1 MLIAVLLR
9 FSACF
14 LHGSY
19 VECVSVLSG
28 IYIKGFKTFARP
40 VRMPLEGGVTAIVGP
55 NGSGKSNIT
64 DSVLFALGEQSAGVL
79 RAGAMSELIFSGSET
94 LPPAGAAEVT
104 LVLDNASGEIS
115 LPYREVSL
123 TRRISRA
130 GDTEYRIN
138 GTRARLQDVRAVAGE
153 AGIGRHSI
161 LRQGAVDAI
170 VAGGAAA
177 CRLALEEAAGLGV
190 YRRRRLSASR
200 RLEKAASQ
208 LEKTRQLETEL
219 ANQLRRMERE
229 AAAAREYREIEAR
242 YRELSLAH
250 LYRTATRDLEGL
262 QRRLEEGRSHTAEL
276 SARGESLR
284 EEEETLSRRS
294 AELEGEL
301 RETEDFLEGLED
313 GAEDLRSESLRADRN
328 LFRLEAGR
336 EGDRRRSVSRLEEEL
351 RRVSRTLA
359 SLEAGIGDLEAEHGT
374 NSEEAT
380 RRSRVATQARQ
391 RAAESEKQRS
401 RLATDL
407 EVLRGRL
414 ARTAPEEG
422 DRRALAEEELAR
434 LAAVAESLERP
445 PQGDPAS
452 RLAGLREWLGE
463 RLSLVEARAEEADRR
478 RGALAAAIGRAEST
492 VRALQE
498 AAPSGTGTRLCEVI
512 RARPGYEAAVEA
524 ALGEFGAG
532 VLARNVDEGMRI
544 LSSTERVAVRLDAVR
559 VEEGETPPGKPLVDC
574 VEVVDERYAEA
585 VERLLGG
592 IYVTE
597 EPQVSAP
604 SNGYVTVTREG
615 LRLTRTS
622 VSLRP
627 GGDGFAREARLA
639 REAERLDTL
648 EKGPGETLYDL
659 RERISDA
666 SWRIE
671 RLAARSQDISTL
683 ADRSLRVR
691 ALLAREARRRRA
703 AAEEFRSYLLAQQ
716 TLRETLS
723 AEAREKEEAL
733 RSAEEAL
740 AGAESEV
747 AAATRAASAADTA
760 AEESARRL
768 KGVRTALSEGRDRRD
783 RISRRL
789 ARARD
794 ISGRDTHRAAQVA
807 SLAAS
812 VSGRLMTTV
821 RERRNALRAVR
832 SRTTVAHRRCSAEQT
847 DLARQAA
854 ALAGD
859 LAAARAA
866 VERLREDLL
875 RTKAQAAEA
884 SDEIQTE
891 WGATLETARREAER
905 QPPDT
910 AEQRGRLARRLKRF
924 GDVNLLALSQEQDL
938 RERHELIAAQRADA
952 EAAATELNRII
963 LSIDREIE
971 SRFSETFG
979 RVRGAFREMVPRMM
993 EGASGVLDLSEE
1005 GVEVGLRLGR
1015 RGWKPLRVLSGG
1027 ERALLALSFLFSVFL
1042 SRPGGDAG
1050 AFCVLDEAEAALDD
1064 LNLAR
1069 FLAVVDSHRASGQY
1083 LLVTHQKRTMAAADV
1098 LYGVVQDAAGAT
1110 TVVSKRMQ
1118 GE

>member
-1 MLIAVLLR
+1 
-9 FSACF
+9 
-14 LHGSY
+14 
-19 VECVSVLSG
+19 
-28 IYIKGFKTFARP
+28 
-40 VRMPLEGGVTAIVGP
+40 MPLEGGVTAIVGP

-64 DSVLFALGEQSAGVL
+64 DAVLFALGEQSTVVL

-284 EEEETLSRRS
+284 EEEDTLSRRS
-294 AELEGEL
+294 AELEGGL
-301 RETEDFLEGLED
+301 RETEDFLED

-380 RRSRVATQARQ
+380 RLRRVATQARQ

-414 ARTAPEEG
+414 ARTAPEES

-478 RGALAAAIGRAEST
+478 RGALAAAIGRAESR
-492 VRALQE
+492 VRALQ
-498 AAPSGTGTRLCEVI
+498 
-512 RARPGYEAAVEA
+512 EA

-794 ISGRDTHRAAQVA
+794 LSGRDTHRAAQVA

-847 DLARQAA
+847 DLARQA
-854 ALAGD
+854 
-859 LAAARAA
+859 
-866 VERLREDLL
+866 
-875 RTKAQAAEA
+875 
-884 SDEIQTE
+884 
-891 WGATLETARREAER
+891 
-905 QPPDT
+905 
-910 AEQRGRLARRLKRF
+910 
-924 GDVNLLALSQEQDL
+924 
-938 RERHELIAAQRADA
+938 
-952 EAAATELNRII
+952 
-963 LSIDREIE
+963 
-971 SRFSETFG
+971 
-979 RVRGAFREMVPRMM
+979 
-993 EGASGVLDLSEE
+993 
-1005 GVEVGLRLGR
+1005 
-1015 RGWKPLRVLSGG
+1015 
-1027 ERALLALSFLFSVFL
+1027 
-1042 SRPGGDAG
+1042 
-1050 AFCVLDEAEAALDD
+1050 
-1064 LNLAR
+1064 
-1069 FLAVVDSHRASGQY
+1069 
-1083 LLVTHQKRTMAAADV
+1083 
-1098 LYGVVQDAAGAT
+1098 
-1110 TVVSKRMQ
+1110 
-1118 GE
+1118 

>member
-1 MLIAVLLR
+1 M
-9 FSACF
+9 
-14 LHGSY
+14 
-19 VECVSVLSG
+19 LSG

-40 VRMPLEGGVTAIVGP
+40 VRMPLEGGVTTIVGP

-64 DSVLFALGEQSAGVL
+64 DAVLFALGEQSAAVL
-79 RAGAMSELIFSGSET
+79 RAAAMSELIFSGSET
-94 LPPAGAAEVT
+94 LPPAAAAEVT

-200 RLEKAASQ
+200 RLEKAASR
-208 LEKTRQLETEL
+208 LEQTRQLESEL
-219 ANQLRRMERE
+219 ESQLRRMERE
-229 AAAAREYREIEAR
+229 AAAAREYRDIEAR

-250 LYRTATRDLEGL
+250 LYRIATRDLEGL
-262 QRRLEEGRSHTAEL
+262 ERRLEEARSRAAEL

-284 EEEETLSRRS
+284 EEEETLARRS
-294 AELEGEL
+294 AHLEGKL
-301 RETEDFLEGLED
+301 RETDGVLEGLED

-336 EGDRRRSVSRLEEEL
+336 EGERRRSVSRLEEEL
-351 RRVSRTLA
+351 GRVSRALA
-359 SLEAGIGDLEAEHGT
+359 SLEARIGDLEAEHGT
-374 NSEEAT
+374 SSEEAAG
-380 RRSRVATQARQ
+380 RKRAATQARQ
-391 RAAESEKQRS
+391 RAAEAEKQRS
-401 RLATDL
+401 RLAADL

-422 DRRALAEEELAR
+422 DRGALGDDELGS
-434 LAAVAESLERP
+434 LASVADSLERSLE
-445 PQGDPAS
+445 GDLAS
-452 RLAGLREWLGE
+452 RLGGLRERLGD
-463 RLSLVEARAEEADRR
+463 RLSLVEAHAEEADRR
-478 RGALAAAIGRAEST
+478 RGALAAAIGRAESRA
-492 VRALQE
+492 RALRQS
-498 AAPSGTGTRLCEVI
+498 APGGAGTRLYEVI

-532 VLARNVDEGMRI
+532 VLARDVDEGMRI

-559 VEEGETPPGKPLVDC
+559 VEEGEVLPGKPLADC
-574 VEVVDERYAEA
+574 VEVVDKRYAEA

-597 EPQVSAP
+597 EPRASAP
-604 SNGYVTVTREG
+604 ANGYVTVTREG

-627 GGDGFAREARLA
+627 GGAGFAREARLA
-639 REAERLDTL
+639 REAERLDAL
-648 EKGPGETLYDL
+648 EKGPGEMLYDL
-659 RERISDA
+659 RESVSDA
-666 SWRIE
+666 SRRIE
-671 RLAARSQDISTL
+671 RRAARAQSISTL
-683 ADRSLRVR
+683 AERSLRVR
-691 ALLAREARRRRA
+691 ALLARETRRRCA
-703 AAEEFRSYLLAQQ
+703 AAEQFRRDLLARRE
-716 TLRETLS
+716 LRETFS
-723 AEAREKEEAL
+723 AEALEKQESLGAAEAA
-733 RSAEEAL
+733 SAA
-740 AGAESEV
+740 AESEV
-747 AAATRAASAADTA
+747 AAATRAASAADAA
-760 AEESARRL
+760 AEESGRRL
-768 KGVRTALSEGRDRRD
+768 KEARTALSEGRDRRD

-789 ARARD
+789 ARERE
-794 ISGRDTHRAAQVA
+794 ISGRDTHGAAQVA
-807 SLAAS
+807 RRAAHA
-812 VSGRLMTTV
+812 SGLLTTSV

-832 SRTTVAHRRCSAEQT
+832 SRTSDAHRRSSAEQT

-859 LAAARAA
+859 LAAARSV
-866 VERLREDLL
+866 VERLTEDLF
-875 RTKAQAAEA
+875 RTQAQAAEA
-884 SDEIQTE
+884 ADEMESE
-891 WGATLETARREAER
+891 WGATLEAARREAER
-905 QPPDT
+905 HPPDT
-910 AEQRGRLARRLKRF
+910 AEERGRLARKLKRF
-924 GDVNLLALSQEQDL
+924 GDVNLLALSQEQEL
-938 RERHELIAAQRADA
+938 RERHQLIAGQRADA
-952 EAAATELNRII
+952 DAAATELNRII

-971 SRFSETFG
+971 ARFSETFG
-979 RVRGAFREMVPRMM
+979 RVRGAFGEMVPRMM
-993 EGASGVLDLSEE
+993 EGASGVLELSEE

-1042 SRPGGDAG
+1042 SRPGGDSG